1 MKLSTLIK
9 LIDAGYS
16 RAEIDA
22 MALEDEPA
30 TPAEPEKP
38 TEPETPEESPADGE
52 LLKEIKALR
61 QALNLKNIHNDEKD
75 SPEKES
81 AEDIL
86 IKLLN
91 GKENK

>member
-1 MKLSTLIK
+1 MKLSTLVK

-30 TPAEPEKP
+30 TPAEPE
-38 TEPETPEESPADGE
+38 TPEETPADGE

-61 QALNLKNIHNDEKD
+61 QALNLKNIHTDEKE